1 MVDTYFVIGRSS
13 THGSMSSHRISFS
26 RMRPTASRAP
36 TKKKKN
42 KTKLRI
48 LKKCQAPT
56 RKNKEVRRVARRA
69 AGVGGVIML
78 LQSLG
83 RMEFGPG
90 VDVQVETLVL
100 APLQTQRQPAT
111 FQ

>member
-1 MVDTYFVIGRSS
+1 M
-13 THGSMSSHRISFS
+13 
-26 RMRPTASRAP
+26 
-36 TKKKKN
+36 
-42 KTKLRI
+42 
-48 LKKCQAPT
+48 PT

-78 LQSLG
+78 LCKG
-83 RMEFGPG
+83 ENGVGPG